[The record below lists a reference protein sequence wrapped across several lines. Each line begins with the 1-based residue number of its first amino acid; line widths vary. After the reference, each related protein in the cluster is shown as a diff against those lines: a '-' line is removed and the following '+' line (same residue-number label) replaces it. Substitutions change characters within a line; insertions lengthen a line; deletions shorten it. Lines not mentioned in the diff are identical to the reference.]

1 MNVPRNSKPLVALTM
16 TGVSLAMP
24 VVTSAQ
30 AFAAETPATT
40 QGTNQT
46 LAGSSMKVTGGEGEV
61 QTLRNGRTGVNRQ
74 VTLTIPNLDG
84 ALKAG
89 QTTEIEL
96 LPTLANGSE
105 GKNNPGNLLFRTK
118 TTEVTDASGKVI
130 GTLSNHPTNSRAV
143 VITWNDAITEKPRDI
158 SANFTA
164 VIDPLNDEK
173 VLKTYNLQYKATGIG
188 TINGGQ
194 IKLSPADTA
203 ANFIPPGGV
212 WYGGQGVAKCG
223 VPDAFLKGQT
233 VPNGVVKGGTYEIEL
248 VIDPTKQQFRIGQGE
263 ADDYLKKNPNFVVNM
278 SVPSEEINGRFY
290 YLRGEKLIEW
300 GKKNPELRKYFTL
313 GGNHTLAEQKA
324 WVDPAG
330 DLSVINSD
338 GLYVRAATG
347 SFTNTVRGELKE
359 RGVTEPLVTIDFEK
373 STPGKLVLKYTALY
387 DGMSFWFTTT
397 SPDVTKVV
405 EQEPH
410 WKVEDYGPGIDA
422 EGKRCGDVQ
431 LTTEAIHNKQT
442 TFTFEA
448 HTYRTDVEGRPQTGW
463 VPAWGGY
470 SYEDGSAEAYA
481 LPKDGNEQKSGPYGV
496 PLTADLMEN
505 SSTVKPYTVDKT
517 KTVFA
522 NTDGATIS
530 ENGKKI
536 VVPGK
541 ATITIDDKG
550 VATAVPEKGFSGTV
564 TVNYNIYDSGKATTK
579 VPSNATFTWA
589 KQSNLTV
596 APAEKTV
603 LVTSEKSHTLD
614 PLATAKVEGS
624 TIDASTLKL
633 GAGDGAISYKFGD
646 SGVTAKVVNGK
657 VVFEHPQNIVGDFT
671 VRYVVSTADGKQAES
686 TATLHIQPVN
696 TAIGI
701 VTKINGDDA
710 NTQPVNLKLGEN
722 GTATGKVT
730 VELTNT
736 TNSAITLNESN
747 LTVTNVDGTKVALPA
762 GFTLAPGET
771 KTIEIG
777 NVSVK
782 SGETVQVEYKATQTA
797 NVFKNWDGTK
807 VTGTVGSAQTV
818 TDPAL
823 AKAEVVS
830 EVPGNPPVVEE
841 NPEATFV
848 APKANDDGFKIDS
861 DNPTILQDIATND
874 MGGKLNNADD
884 PLDVKTIRF
893 LDEKGNPVT
902 ERSFPEGTYKVDEN
916 GTVTFTRTA
925 GYKGDLPS
933 VDYVI
938 STVSGQTTQ
947 AKITLINEF
956 KEQPVEP
963 TPTPEAPKPSEPV
976 VEKPSEPAK
985 LVEAKTG
992 HETADPAVNPAA
1004 LGGMLM
1010 VVAAGAGIAVSRT
1023 VRKRNDDA

>member
-24 VVTSAQ
+24 VISSSQ
-30 AFAAETPATT
+30 AFAAEAPAAA
-40 QGTNQT
+40 QIANQN
-46 LAGSSMKVTGGEGEV
+46 LAGSSLKVTGGEGEV
-61 QTLRNGRTGVNRQ
+61 QTLTNGRTGVARQ
-74 VTLTIPNLDG
+74 VTLNIPNLDG

-96 LPTLANGSE
+96 LPTLASGSE
-105 GKNNPGNLLFRTK
+105 GKSNPDNLLFRTK
-118 TTEVTDASGKVI
+118 MTEVTDASGKVI
-130 GTLSNHPTNSRAV
+130 GTLSNHPTNSRIV
-143 VITWNDAITEKPRDI
+143 RITWNNAITENPRDI

-173 VLKTYNLQYKATGIG
+173 VPKTYNLQYKATGVG
-188 TINGGQ
+188 TIDGGQ
-194 IKLSPADTA
+194 IKLNPAA
-203 ANFIPPGGV
+203 SNVNFIPPGGV

-248 VIDPTKQQFRIGQGE
+248 IIDPTKQQFRIGQGE
-263 ADDYLKKNPNFVVNM
+263 ADDYLKKNPNFVVT
-278 SVPSEEINGRFY
+278 PTIPTKEINGRFY
-290 YLRGEKLIEW
+290 YLEGEELIEW
-300 GKKNPELRKYFTL
+300 GKQNPELRKYFTPIL
-313 GGNHTLAEQKA
+313 PDAKKIQA
-324 WVDPAG
+324 WLDGDWSKVDP
-330 DLSVINSD
+330 DVR
-338 GLYVRAATG
+338 VRAATG

-359 RGVTEPLVTIDFEK
+359 RGITEPLVTIDFKK
-373 STPGKLVLKYTALY
+373 STPGKLVLKHKALY
-387 DGMSFWFTTT
+387 DGMSFWFSTT
-397 SPDVTKVV
+397 SPDVSKVV
-405 EQEPH
+405 EVTPD
-410 WKVEDYGPGIDA
+410 WKVKDYGPGIDS

-431 LTTEAIHNKQT
+431 LTAEAIRNKET
-442 TFTFEA
+442 TFTFESR
-448 HTYRTDVEGRPQTGW
+448 TYRTDVEGRPQTGFS
-463 VPAWGGY
+463 PAWGGY

-481 LPKDGNEQKSGPYGV
+481 LPKDGNEQKSGAYGV

-505 SSTVKPYTVDKT
+505 SSTVKPYTLDKT
-517 KTVFA
+517 KTVFS
-522 NTDGATIS
+522 TTEGATIS
-530 ENGKKI
+530 DNGKKI
-536 VVPGK
+536 VIPGK
-541 ATITIDDKG
+541 ATITLDNNG

-596 APAEKTV
+596 SPAEKTV
-603 LVTSEKSHTLD
+603 LVNSEKSHTLD

-633 GAGDGAISYKFGD
+633 GNGDGATSYTFAD

-671 VRYVVSTADGKQAES
+671 VRYTVSTADGKQAES

-710 NTQPVNLKLGEN
+710 NTQPVNLKVGEN
-722 GTATGKVT
+722 GVATGKVT

-736 TNSAITLNESN
+736 KDSAVTLNESN
-747 LTVTNVDGTKVALPA
+747 LAVANIDGGKVALPA

-771 KTIEIG
+771 KTIELG

-797 NVFKNWDGTK
+797 NVFKRWDGTK
-807 VTGTVGSAQTV
+807 VAGTVGSAQTV

-830 EVPGNPPVVEE
+830 EVPGNPPVVE
-841 NPEATFV
+841 NLPEATFV

-861 DNPTILQDIATND
+861 DDPTILQDIATND
-874 MGGKLNNADD
+874 IGGKLNNADD

-925 GYKGDLPS
+925 GFKGELPS

-938 STVSGQTTQ
+938 STVSGQTAQ

-992 HETADPAVNPAA
+992 HDTADPAVNPAA

-1010 VVAAGAGIAVSRT
+1010 VVATGAGATIART

>member
-46 LAGSSMKVTGGEGEV
+46 LAGSSIKVTGGEGEV
-61 QTLRNGRTGVNRQ
+61 QTIRNGRTGVNRQ

-105 GKNNPGNLLFRTK
+105 GKNNPDNLLFRTK
-118 TTEVTDASGKVI
+118 MTEVTDTSGKVI

-158 SANFTA
+158 TANFTA

-173 VLKTYNLQYKATGIG
+173 VLKTYNLQYKATSIG
-188 TINGGQ
+188 TIDGGQ

-203 ANFIPPGGV
+203 VNFISPGGV

-248 VIDPTKQQFRIGQGE
+248 IIDPAKQQFRIGQGE
-263 ADDYLKKNPNFVVNM
+263 ADDYLKKNPNFAAIP
-278 SVPSEEINGRFY
+278 SVPSKEINGRFY
-290 YLRGEKLIEW
+290 YLQNEDLLEW

-313 GGNHTLAEQKA
+313 AGQRTAAELKA
-324 WVDPAG
+324 WADPKG
-330 DLSVINSD
+330 DLTTINPENLS
-338 GLYVRAATG
+338 VRAATG

-387 DGMSFWFTTT
+387 DGMSFWFSTT
-397 SPDVTKVV
+397 SPDVSKVV
-405 EQEPH
+405 EQEPD
-410 WKVEDYGPGIDA
+410 WKVKDYGPGIDA

-431 LTTEAIHNKQT
+431 LTAEAIRNKQT

-463 VPAWGGY
+463 IPAWGGY
-470 SYEDGSAEAYA
+470 NYEDGSAEAYA
-481 LPKDGNEQKSGPYGV
+481 LPKDGNEQKQGAYGV
-496 PLTADLMEN
+496 PLVADLMEN

-579 VPSNATFTWA
+579 VPSTATFTWA

-633 GAGDGAISYKFGD
+633 GAGDGATSYKFGD
-646 SGVTAKVVNGK
+646 SGVTAKVVDGK

-686 TATLHIQPVN
+686 TVTLHVQPVN

-710 NTQPVNLKLGEN
+710 NTQPVNLKVGEN
-722 GTATGKVT
+722 GVATGKVT

-771 KTIEIG
+771 KTIELG
-777 NVSVK
+777 NVLVK

-797 NVFKNWDGTK
+797 NIFKNWDGSK
-807 VTGTVGSAQTV
+807 VAGTVGSAQAV

-830 EVPGNPPVVEE
+830 EVPGNPPVVED

-938 STVSGQTTQ
+938 STVSGQTAQ

-976 VEKPSEPAK
+976 VEKPSEPGK

-992 HETADPAVNPAA
+992 HTADPAVNPAA

-1010 VVAAGAGIAVSRT
+1010 VVAAGAGVAVSRAA
-1023 VRKRNDDA
+1023 RKRDDS

>member
-24 VVTSAQ
+24 VISSSQ
-30 AFAAETPATT
+30 AFAAETPAPV
-40 QGTNQT
+40 QVANQN
-46 LAGSSMKVTGGEGEV
+46 LAGSSLKVTGGEGEV
-61 QTLRNGRTGVNRQ
+61 QTLTNGRTGVARQ
-74 VTLTIPNLDG
+74 VTLNIPNLDG

-96 LPTLANGSE
+96 IPTLAAGSE
-105 GKNNPGNLLFRTK
+105 GKSNPDNLLFRTK
-118 TTEVTDASGKVI
+118 MTEVTDASGKVI
-130 GTLSNHPTNSRAV
+130 GTLSNHPTNSRIV
-143 VITWNDAITEKPRDI
+143 RITWNNAITENPRDI

-173 VLKTYNLQYKATGIG
+173 VPKTYNLQYKATGVG
-188 TINGGQ
+188 TIDGGQ
-194 IKLSPADTA
+194 IKLNPAA
-203 ANFIPPGGV
+203 SNVNFIPPGGV

-248 VIDPTKQQFRIGQGE
+248 IIDPTKQQFRIGQGE
-263 ADDYLKKNPNFVVNM
+263 ADDYLKKNPNFVVT
-278 SVPSEEINGRFY
+278 PTIPTKEINGRFY
-290 YLRGEKLIEW
+290 YLEGEELIEW
-300 GKKNPELRKYFTL
+300 GKQNPELRKYFTPI
-313 GGNHTLAEQKA
+313 TPDAKKIQA
-324 WVDPAG
+324 WLDGDWSKVDP
-330 DLSVINSD
+330 DVR
-338 GLYVRAATG
+338 VRAATG

-359 RGVTEPLVTIDFEK
+359 RGITEPLVTIDFEK
-373 STPGKLVLKYTALY
+373 STPGKLVLKHKALY
-387 DGMSFWFTTT
+387 DGMSFWFSTT
-397 SPDVTKVV
+397 SPDVSKVV
-405 EQEPH
+405 EVTPD
-410 WKVEDYGPGIDA
+410 WKVKDYGPGIDS

-431 LTTEAIHNKQT
+431 LTAEAIRNKET
-442 TFTFEA
+442 TFTFESR
-448 HTYRTDVEGRPQTGW
+448 TYRTDVAGRPQTGFS
-463 VPAWGGY
+463 PAWGGY

-481 LPKDGNEQKSGPYGV
+481 LPKDGNEQKSGAYGV

-505 SSTVKPYTVDKT
+505 SSTVKPYTLDKT

-522 NTDGATIS
+522 STDGATIS

-603 LVTSEKSHTLD
+603 LVNSEKSHTLD

-624 TIDASTLKL
+624 TVDASTLKL
-633 GAGDGAISYKFGD
+633 GAGDGATSYKFGD
-646 SGVTAKVVNGK
+646 SGVTAKVVDGK

-686 TATLHIQPVN
+686 TVTLHVQPVN

-722 GTATGKVT
+722 GVATGKVT

-736 TNSAITLNESN
+736 KDSAVTLNESN
-747 LTVTNVDGTKVALPA
+747 LAVANIDGGKVALPA

-771 KTIEIG
+771 KTIELG

-797 NVFKNWDGTK
+797 NVFKRWDGTK
-807 VTGTVGSAQTV
+807 VAGTVGSAQAV

-830 EVPGNPPVVEE
+830 EVPGNPPVVE
-841 NPEATFV
+841 NLPEATFV

-874 MGGKLNNADD
+874 IGGKLNNADD

-938 STVSGQTTQ
+938 STVSGQTAQ

-976 VEKPSEPAK
+976 VEKPSEPSK

-992 HETADPAVNPAA
+992 HTSDPAVNPAA

-1010 VVAAGAGIAVSRT
+1010 VVAAGAGATIART

>member
-24 VVTSAQ
+24 VISSSQ
-30 AFAAETPATT
+30 AFAAEAPAAA
-40 QGTNQT
+40 QIANQN
-46 LAGSSMKVTGGEGEV
+46 LAGSSLKVTGGEGEV
-61 QTLRNGRTGVNRQ
+61 QTLTNGRTGVARQ
-74 VTLTIPNLDG
+74 VTLNIPNLDG

-96 LPTLANGSE
+96 LPTLASGSE
-105 GKNNPGNLLFRTK
+105 GKSNPDNLLFRTK
-118 TTEVTDASGKVI
+118 MTEVTDASGKVI
-130 GTLSNHPTNSRAV
+130 GTLSNHPTNSRIV
-143 VITWNDAITEKPRDI
+143 RITWNNAITENPRDI

-173 VLKTYNLQYKATGIG
+173 VPKTYNLQYKATGVG
-188 TINGGQ
+188 TIDGGQ
-194 IKLSPADTA
+194 IKLNPAATN

-248 VIDPTKQQFRIGQGE
+248 IIDPTKQQFRIGQGE
-263 ADDYLKKNPNFVVNM
+263 ADDYLKKNPNFVVT
-278 SVPSEEINGRFY
+278 PTIPTKEINGRFY
-290 YLRGEKLIEW
+290 YLEGEELIEW
-300 GKKNPELRKYFTL
+300 GKQNPELRKYFTPI
-313 GGNHTLAEQKA
+313 TPDAKKIQA
-324 WVDPAG
+324 WLDGDWSKVDP
-330 DLSVINSD
+330 DVR
-338 GLYVRAATG
+338 VRAAIG

-359 RGVTEPLVTIDFEK
+359 RGITEPLVTIDFEK
-373 STPGKLVLKYTALY
+373 STPGKLVLKHKALY
-387 DGMSFWFTTT
+387 DGMSFWFSTT
-397 SPDVTKVV
+397 SPDVSKVV
-405 EQEPH
+405 EVTPD
-410 WKVEDYGPGIDA
+410 WKVKDYGPGIDS

-431 LTTEAIHNKQT
+431 LTAEAIRNKET
-442 TFTFEA
+442 TFTFESR
-448 HTYRTDVEGRPQTGW
+448 TYRTDVEGRPQTGFS
-463 VPAWGGY
+463 PAWGGY

-481 LPKDGNEQKSGPYGV
+481 LPKDGNEQKQGAYGV

-505 SSTVKPYTVDKT
+505 SSTVKPYTLDKT
-517 KTVFA
+517 KTVFS
-522 NTDGATIS
+522 TTEGATIS
-530 ENGKKI
+530 DNGKRI
-536 VVPGK
+536 VIPGK
-541 ATITIDDKG
+541 ATITLDNNG

-596 APAEKTV
+596 SPAEKTV

-633 GAGDGAISYKFGD
+633 GDGAGSTTYSFGD

-671 VRYVVSTADGKQAES
+671 VRYTVSTADGKQAES

-710 NTQPVNLKLGEN
+710 NTKPVNLKVGN
-722 GTATGKVT
+722 DGTASGKVT

-736 TNSAITLNESN
+736 KDSAVTLNESN
-747 LTVTNVDGTKVALPA
+747 LAVANIDGGKVALPA

-771 KTIEIG
+771 KTIELG

-797 NVFKNWDGTK
+797 NVFKRWDGTK
-807 VTGTVGSAQTV
+807 VAGTVGSAQTV

-861 DNPTILQDIATND
+861 DDPTILQDIATND
-874 MGGKLNNADD
+874 IGGKLNNADD

-938 STVSGQTTQ
+938 STVSGQTAQ

-992 HETADPAVNPAA
+992 HTSGPAVNPAA

-1010 VVAAGAGIAVSRT
+1010 VVAAGAGATIART

>member
-1 MNVPRNSKPLVALTM
+1 M

-24 VVTSAQ
+24 VISSSQ
-30 AFAAETPATT
+30 AFAAEAPAAA
-40 QGTNQT
+40 QIANQN
-46 LAGSSMKVTGGEGEV
+46 LAGSSLKVTGGEGEV
-61 QTLRNGRTGVNRQ
+61 QTLTNGRTGVARQ
-74 VTLTIPNLDG
+74 VTLNIPNLDG

-96 LPTLANGSE
+96 LPTLASGSE
-105 GKNNPGNLLFRTK
+105 GKSNPDNLLFRTK
-118 TTEVTDASGKVI
+118 MTEVTDASGKVI
-130 GTLSNHPTNSRAV
+130 GTLSNHPTNSRIV
-143 VITWNDAITEKPRDI
+143 RITWNNAITENPRDI

-173 VLKTYNLQYKATGIG
+173 VPKTYNLQYKATGVG
-188 TINGGQ
+188 TIDGGQ
-194 IKLSPADTA
+194 IKLNPAATNV
-203 ANFIPPGGV
+203 NFIPPGGV

-248 VIDPTKQQFRIGQGE
+248 IIDPTKQQFRIGQGE
-263 ADDYLKKNPNFVVNM
+263 ADDYLKKNPNFVVT
-278 SVPSEEINGRFY
+278 PTIPTKEINGRFY
-290 YLRGEKLIEW
+290 YLEGEELIEW
-300 GKKNPELRKYFTL
+300 GKQNPELRKYFTPI
-313 GGNHTLAEQKA
+313 TPDAKKIQA
-324 WVDPAG
+324 WLDGDWSKVDP
-330 DLSVINSD
+330 DVR
-338 GLYVRAATG
+338 VRAATG

-373 STPGKLVLKYTALY
+373 STPGKLVLKHKALY
-387 DGMSFWFTTT
+387 DGMSFWFSTT
-397 SPDVTKVV
+397 SPDVSKVV
-405 EQEPH
+405 EVTPD
-410 WKVEDYGPGIDA
+410 WKVKDYGPSIDS

-431 LTTEAIHNKQT
+431 LTAEAIRNKET
-442 TFTFEA
+442 TFTFESR
-448 HTYRTDVEGRPQTGW
+448 TYRTDVAGRPQTGFS
-463 VPAWGGY
+463 PAWGGY

-481 LPKDGNEQKSGPYGV
+481 LPKDGNEQKQGAYGV
-496 PLTADLMEN
+496 PLVADLMEN
-505 SSTVKPYTVDKT
+505 SSTVKPYTLDKS

-530 ENGKKI
+530 EGGKKI
-536 VVPGK
+536 TVPGK
-541 ATITIDDKG
+541 ATITLDNNG

-564 TVNYNIYDSGKATTK
+564 TVNYNIFDSGKATTK

-589 KQSNLTV
+589 KQSSLAV
-596 APAEKTV
+596 SPAEKTIQV
-603 LVTSEKSHTLD
+603 NSEKSHTLD
-614 PLATAKVEGS
+614 PLATAKVDGS
-624 TIDASTLKL
+624 TVDASTLKL
-633 GAGDGAISYKFGD
+633 GAGAGSTSYKFGD
-646 SGVTAKVVNGK
+646 SGVTAKVLNGK
-657 VVFEHPQNIVGDFT
+657 VVFDHPQNIVGDFT

-686 TATLHIQPVN
+686 TVTLHVQPVN

-722 GTATGKVT
+722 GVATGKVT

-736 TNSAITLNESN
+736 KDSAVTLNESN
-747 LTVTNVDGTKVALPA
+747 LAVANIDGGKVALPA

-771 KTIEIG
+771 KTIELG

-797 NVFKNWDGTK
+797 NVFKRWDGTK
-807 VTGTVGSAQTV
+807 VAGTVGSAQAV

-841 NPEATFV
+841 NPEATFE

-874 MGGKLNNADD
+874 IGGKLNNADD

-976 VEKPSEPAK
+976 VEKPSEPSK

-992 HETADPAVNPAA
+992 HTSDPAVNPAA

-1010 VVAAGAGIAVSRT
+1010 VVAAGAGATIART

>member
-24 VVTSAQ
+24 VISSSQ
-30 AFAAETPATT
+30 AFAAEAPAAA
-40 QGTNQT
+40 QIANQN
-46 LAGSSMKVTGGEGEV
+46 LAGSSLKVTGGEGEV
-61 QTLRNGRTGVNRQ
+61 QTLTNGRTGVSRQ
-74 VTLTIPNLDG
+74 VTLNIPNLDG

-96 LPTLANGSE
+96 IPTLAAGSE
-105 GKNNPGNLLFRTK
+105 GKSNPDNLLFRTK
-118 TTEVTDASGKVI
+118 MTEVTDASGKVI
-130 GTLSNHPTNSRAV
+130 GTLSNHPTNSRIV
-143 VITWNDAITEKPRDI
+143 RITWNNAITENPRDI

-173 VLKTYNLQYKATGIG
+173 VPKTYNLKYKATGVG
-188 TINGGQ
+188 TVDGGQ
-194 IKLSPADTA
+194 IKLNPAA
-203 ANFIPPGGV
+203 SNVNFIPPGGV

-248 VIDPTKQQFRIGQGE
+248 IIDPTKQQFRIGQGE
-263 ADDYLKKNPNFVVNM
+263 ADDYLKKNPNFVVT
-278 SVPSEEINGRFY
+278 PTIPTKEINGRFY
-290 YLRGEKLIEW
+290 YLEGEELIEW
-300 GKKNPELRKYFTL
+300 GKQNPELRKYFTPI
-313 GGNHTLAEQKA
+313 TPDAKKIQA
-324 WVDPAG
+324 WLDGDWSKVDP
-330 DLSVINSD
+330 DVR
-338 GLYVRAATG
+338 VRAATG

-359 RGVTEPLVTIDFEK
+359 RGITEPLVTIDFEK
-373 STPGKLVLKYTALY
+373 STPGKLVLKHKALY
-387 DGMSFWFTTT
+387 DGMSFWFSTT
-397 SPDVTKVV
+397 SPDVSKVV
-405 EQEPH
+405 EVTPD
-410 WKVEDYGPGIDA
+410 WKVKDYGPGIDS

-431 LTTEAIHNKQT
+431 LTAEAIRNKET
-442 TFTFEA
+442 TFTFESR
-448 HTYRTDVEGRPQTGW
+448 TYRTDVEGRPQTGFS
-463 VPAWGGY
+463 PAWGGY

-481 LPKDGNEQKSGPYGV
+481 LPKDGNEQKQGAYGV

-505 SSTVKPYTVDKT
+505 SSTVKPYTLDKT
-517 KTVFA
+517 KTVFS
-522 NTDGATIS
+522 TTEGATIS
-530 ENGKKI
+530 DNGKRI
-536 VVPGK
+536 VIPGK
-541 ATITIDDKG
+541 ATITLDNNG

-596 APAEKTV
+596 SPAEKTV

-633 GAGDGAISYKFGD
+633 GNGDGATSYTFAD
-646 SGVTAKVVNGK
+646 SGVTAKVVDGK
-657 VVFEHPQNIVGDFT
+657 VVFDHPQNIVGDFT
-671 VRYVVSTADGKQAES
+671 VRYTVSTADGKQAES

-710 NTQPVNLKLGEN
+710 NTQPVNLKVGEN
-722 GTATGKVT
+722 GVATGKVT

-736 TNSAITLNESN
+736 KDSAVTLNESN
-747 LTVTNVDGTKVALPA
+747 LAVANIDGGKVALPA

-771 KTIEIG
+771 KTIELG

-797 NVFKNWDGTK
+797 NVFKRWDGTK
-807 VTGTVGSAQTV
+807 VAGTVGSAQAV

-841 NPEATFV
+841 NPEATFE

-874 MGGKLNNADD
+874 IGGKLNNTDD

-893 LDEKGNPVT
+893 LDEKGNQVT

-938 STVSGQTTQ
+938 STVSGQTAQ

-976 VEKPSEPAK
+976 VEKPSEPSK

-992 HETADPAVNPAA
+992 HTSDPAVNPAA

-1010 VVAAGAGIAVSRT
+1010 VVAAGAGATIART

>member
-24 VVTSAQ
+24 VISSSQ
-30 AFAAETPATT
+30 AFAAEAPAAA
-40 QGTNQT
+40 QIANQN
-46 LAGSSMKVTGGEGEV
+46 LAGSSLKVTGGEGEV
-61 QTLRNGRTGVNRQ
+61 QTLTNGRTGVSRQ
-74 VTLTIPNLDG
+74 VTLNIPNLDG

-96 LPTLANGSE
+96 IPTLAAGSE
-105 GKNNPGNLLFRTK
+105 GKSNPDNLLFRTK
-118 TTEVTDASGKVI
+118 MTEVTDASGKVI
-130 GTLSNHPTNSRAV
+130 GTLSNHPTNSRIV
-143 VITWNDAITEKPRDI
+143 RITWNNAITENPRDI

-173 VLKTYNLQYKATGIG
+173 VPKTYNLQYKATGVG
-188 TINGGQ
+188 TVDGGQ
-194 IKLSPADTA
+194 IKLNPAA
-203 ANFIPPGGV
+203 SNVNFIPPGGV

-248 VIDPTKQQFRIGQGE
+248 IIDPTKQQFRIGQGE
-263 ADDYLKKNPNFVVNM
+263 ADDYLKKNPNFVVA
-278 SVPSEEINGRFY
+278 PTIPTKEINGRFY
-290 YLRGEKLIEW
+290 YLEGEELIEW
-300 GKKNPELRKYFTL
+300 GKQNPELRKYFTPI
-313 GGNHTLAEQKA
+313 TPDAKKIQA
-324 WVDPAG
+324 WLDGDWSKVDP
-330 DLSVINSD
+330 DVR
-338 GLYVRAATG
+338 VRAATG

-359 RGVTEPLVTIDFEK
+359 RGITEPLVTIDFEK
-373 STPGKLVLKYTALY
+373 STPGKLVLKHKALY
-387 DGMSFWFTTT
+387 DGMSFWFSTT
-397 SPDVTKVV
+397 SPDVSKVV
-405 EQEPH
+405 EVTPD
-410 WKVEDYGPGIDA
+410 WKVKDYGPGIDS

-431 LTTEAIHNKQT
+431 LTAEAIRNKET
-442 TFTFEA
+442 TFTFESR
-448 HTYRTDVEGRPQTGW
+448 TYRTDVAGRPQTGFS
-463 VPAWGGY
+463 PAWGGY

-481 LPKDGNEQKSGPYGV
+481 LPKDGNEQKSGAYGV

-505 SSTVKPYTVDKT
+505 SSTVKPYTLDKT
-517 KTVFA
+517 KTVFS
-522 NTDGATIS
+522 TTEGATIS
-530 ENGKKI
+530 DNGKKI
-536 VVPGK
+536 VIPGK
-541 ATITIDDKG
+541 ATITLDNNG

-596 APAEKTV
+596 SPAEKTV

-614 PLATAKVEGS
+614 TLATAKVEGS

-633 GAGDGAISYKFGD
+633 GDGTGSTSYKFGD

-657 VVFEHPQNIVGDFT
+657 VVFDHPQNVVGDFT
-671 VRYVVSTADGKQAES
+671 VRYTVSTADGKQAES

-710 NTQPVNLKLGEN
+710 NTQPVNLKVGDD
-722 GTATGKVT
+722 GTASGKVT

-736 TNSAITLNESN
+736 KDSAVTLNESN
-747 LTVTNVDGTKVALPA
+747 LAVANIDGGKVALPA

-771 KTIEIG
+771 KTIELG

-797 NVFKNWDGTK
+797 NVFKRWDGTK
-807 VTGTVGSAQTV
+807 VAGTVGSAQAV

-841 NPEATFV
+841 NPEATFE

-874 MGGKLNNADD
+874 IGGKLNNADD

-938 STVSGQTTQ
+938 STVSGQTAQ

-976 VEKPSEPAK
+976 VEKPSEPSK

-992 HETADPAVNPAA
+992 HTSDPAVNPAA

-1010 VVAAGAGIAVSRT
+1010 VVAAGAGATIART

>member
-24 VVTSAQ
+24 VISSSQ
-30 AFAAETPATT
+30 AFAAEAPAAT
-40 QGTNQT
+40 QIANQN
-46 LAGSSMKVTGGEGEV
+46 LAGSSLKVTGGEGEV
-61 QTLRNGRTGVNRQ
+61 QTLTNGRTGVSRQ
-74 VTLTIPNLDG
+74 VTLNIPNLDG

-96 LPTLANGSE
+96 LPTLASGSE
-105 GKNNPGNLLFRTK
+105 GKSNPDNLLFRTK
-118 TTEVTDASGKVI
+118 MTEVTDASGKVI
-130 GTLSNHPTNSRAV
+130 GTLSNHPTNSRV
-143 VITWNDAITEKPRDI
+143 VRITWNNAITENPRDI

-173 VLKTYNLQYKATGIG
+173 VPKTYNLQYKATGVG
-188 TINGGQ
+188 TIDGGQ
-194 IKLSPADTA
+194 IKLNPAA
-203 ANFIPPGGV
+203 SNVNFIPPGGV

-248 VIDPTKQQFRIGQGE
+248 IIDPTKQQFRIGQGE
-263 ADDYLKKNPNFVVNM
+263 ADDYLKKNPNFVVN
-278 SVPSEEINGRFY
+278 PTIPTKEINGRFY
-290 YLRGEKLIEW
+290 YLEGEELIEW
-300 GKKNPELRKYFTL
+300 GKQNPELRKYFTPI
-313 GGNHTLAEQKA
+313 TPDAKKIQA
-324 WVDPAG
+324 WLDGDWSKVDP
-330 DLSVINSD
+330 DVR
-338 GLYVRAATG
+338 VRAATG

-373 STPGKLVLKYTALY
+373 STPGKLVLKHKALY
-387 DGMSFWFTTT
+387 DGMSFWFSTT
-397 SPDVTKVV
+397 SPDVSKVV
-405 EQEPH
+405 EVTPD
-410 WKVEDYGPGIDA
+410 WKVKDYGPGIDS

-431 LTTEAIHNKQT
+431 LTAEAIRNKET
-442 TFTFEA
+442 TFTFESR
-448 HTYRTDVEGRPQTGW
+448 TYRTDVAGRPQTGFS
-463 VPAWGGY
+463 PAWGGY

-481 LPKDGNEQKSGPYGV
+481 LPKDGNEQKQGAYGV
-496 PLTADLMEN
+496 PLVADLMEN
-505 SSTVKPYTVDKT
+505 SSTVKPYTLDKS

-530 ENGKKI
+530 EGGKKI
-536 VVPGK
+536 TVPGK
-541 ATITIDDKG
+541 ATITLDNNG

-564 TVNYNIYDSGKATTK
+564 TVNYNIFDSGKATTK

-589 KQSNLTV
+589 KQSSLAV
-596 APAEKTV
+596 SPAEKTIQV
-603 LVTSEKSHTLD
+603 NSEKSHTLD
-614 PLATAKVEGS
+614 PLATAKVDGS
-624 TIDASTLKL
+624 TVDASTLKL
-633 GAGDGAISYKFGD
+633 GAGAGSTSYKFGD
-646 SGVTAKVVNGK
+646 SGVTAKVLNGK
-657 VVFEHPQNIVGDFT
+657 VVFDHPQNIVGDFT

-686 TATLHIQPVN
+686 TVTLHVQPVN

-722 GTATGKVT
+722 GVATGKVT

-736 TNSAITLNESN
+736 KDSAVTLNESN
-747 LTVTNVDGTKVALPA
+747 LAVANIDGGKVALPA

-771 KTIEIG
+771 KTIELG

-797 NVFKNWDGTK
+797 NVFKRWDGTK
-807 VTGTVGSAQTV
+807 VAGTVGSAQAV

-841 NPEATFV
+841 NPEATFE

-874 MGGKLNNADD
+874 IGGKLNNADD

-976 VEKPSEPAK
+976 VEKPSEPSK

-992 HETADPAVNPAA
+992 HTSDPAVNPAA

-1010 VVAAGAGIAVSRT
+1010 VVAAGAGATIART

>member
-24 VVTSAQ
+24 VISSSQ
-30 AFAAETPATT
+30 AFATEAPAA
-40 QGTNQT
+40 QIANQN
-46 LAGSSMKVTGGEGEV
+46 LAGSSLKVTGGEGEV
-61 QTLRNGRTGVNRQ
+61 QTLTNGRTGVARQ
-74 VTLTIPNLDG
+74 VTLNIPNLDG

-96 LPTLANGSE
+96 IPTLAAGSE
-105 GKNNPGNLLFRTK
+105 GKSNPDNLLFRTK
-118 TTEVTDASGKVI
+118 MTEVTDASGKVI
-130 GTLSNHPTNSRAV
+130 GTLSNHPTNSRIV
-143 VITWNDAITEKPRDI
+143 RITWNNAITENPRDI

-173 VLKTYNLQYKATGIG
+173 VPKTYNLQYKATGVG
-188 TINGGQ
+188 TIDGGQ
-194 IKLSPADTA
+194 IKLNPAA
-203 ANFIPPGGV
+203 SNVNFIPPGGV

-248 VIDPTKQQFRIGQGE
+248 IIDPTKQQFRIGQGE
-263 ADDYLKKNPNFVVNM
+263 ADDYLKKNPNFVVT
-278 SVPSEEINGRFY
+278 PTIPTKEINGRFY
-290 YLRGEKLIEW
+290 YLEGEELIEW
-300 GKKNPELRKYFTL
+300 GKQNPELRKYFTPI
-313 GGNHTLAEQKA
+313 TPDAKKIQA
-324 WVDPAG
+324 WLDGDWSKVDP
-330 DLSVINSD
+330 D
-338 GLYVRAATG
+338 VRVSAATG

-359 RGVTEPLVTIDFEK
+359 RGITEPLVTIDFEK
-373 STPGKLVLKYTALY
+373 STPGKLVLKHKALY
-387 DGMSFWFTTT
+387 DGMSFWFSTT
-397 SPDVTKVV
+397 SPDVSKVV
-405 EQEPH
+405 EVTPD
-410 WKVEDYGPGIDA
+410 WKVKDYGPGIDS

-431 LTTEAIHNKQT
+431 LTAEAIRNKET
-442 TFTFEA
+442 TFTFESR
-448 HTYRTDVEGRPQTGW
+448 TYRTDVAGRPQTGFS
-463 VPAWGGY
+463 PAWGGY

-481 LPKDGNEQKSGPYGV
+481 LPKDGNEQKSGAYGV

-505 SSTVKPYTVDKT
+505 SSTVKPYTLDKS
-517 KTVFA
+517 KTVFST
-522 NTDGATIS
+522 TDGATIS
-530 ENGKKI
+530 DNGKKI
-536 VVPGK
+536 VIPGK
-541 ATITIDDKG
+541 ATITLDNNG

-596 APAEKTV
+596 SPAEKTIQV
-603 LVTSEKSHTLD
+603 NSEKSHTLD

-633 GAGDGAISYKFGD
+633 GNGDGATSYTFAD
-646 SGVTAKVVNGK
+646 SGVTAKVVDGK

-686 TATLHIQPVN
+686 TVTLHVQPVN

-722 GTATGKVT
+722 GVATGKVT

-736 TNSAITLNESN
+736 KDSAVTLNESN
-747 LTVTNVDGTKVALPA
+747 LAVANIDGGKVALPA

-771 KTIEIG
+771 KTIELG

-782 SGETVQVEYKATQTA
+782 SGETIQVEYKATQTA
-797 NVFKNWDGTK
+797 SVFKSWNGTK
-807 VTGTVGSAQTV
+807 VAGTVGSAQAV

-841 NPEATFV
+841 NPEATFE

-874 MGGKLNNADD
+874 IGGKLNNADD

-938 STVSGQTTQ
+938 STVSGQTAQ

-976 VEKPSEPAK
+976 VEKPSEPSK

-992 HETADPAVNPAA
+992 HTSDPAVNPAA

-1010 VVAAGAGIAVSRT
+1010 VVAAGAGATITRT

>member
-24 VVTSAQ
+24 VISSSQ
-30 AFAAETPATT
+30 AFAAETPAPV
-40 QGTNQT
+40 QVANQN
-46 LAGSSMKVTGGEGEV
+46 LAGSSLKVTGGEGEV
-61 QTLRNGRTGVNRQ
+61 QTLTNGRTGVARQ
-74 VTLTIPNLDG
+74 VTLNIPNLDG

-96 LPTLANGSE
+96 LPTLASGSE
-105 GKNNPGNLLFRTK
+105 GKSNPDNLLFRTK
-118 TTEVTDASGKVI
+118 MTEVTDASGKVI
-130 GTLSNHPTNSRAV
+130 GTLSNHPTNSRIV
-143 VITWNDAITEKPRDI
+143 RITWNNAITENPRDI

-173 VLKTYNLQYKATGIG
+173 VPKTYNLQYKATGVG
-188 TINGGQ
+188 TIDGGQ
-194 IKLSPADTA
+194 IKLNPAATNV
-203 ANFIPPGGV
+203 NFIPPGGV

-248 VIDPTKQQFRIGQGE
+248 IIDPTKQQFRIGQGE
-263 ADDYLKKNPNFVVNM
+263 ADDYLKKNPNFVVT
-278 SVPSEEINGRFY
+278 PTIPTKEINGRFY
-290 YLRGEKLIEW
+290 YLEGEELIEW
-300 GKKNPELRKYFTL
+300 GKQNPELRKYFTPI
-313 GGNHTLAEQKA
+313 TPDVKKIQA
-324 WVDPAG
+324 WLDGDWSKVDP
-330 DLSVINSD
+330 DVR
-338 GLYVRAATG
+338 VRAATG

-359 RGVTEPLVTIDFEK
+359 RGITEPLVTIDFEK
-373 STPGKLVLKYTALY
+373 STPGKLVLKHKALY
-387 DGMSFWFTTT
+387 DGMSFWFSTT
-397 SPDVTKVV
+397 SPDVSKVV
-405 EQEPH
+405 EVTPD
-410 WKVEDYGPGIDA
+410 WKVKDYGPGIDS

-431 LTTEAIHNKQT
+431 LTAEAIRNKET
-442 TFTFEA
+442 TFTFESR
-448 HTYRTDVEGRPQTGW
+448 TYRTDVEGRPQTGFS
-463 VPAWGGY
+463 PAWGGY

-481 LPKDGNEQKSGPYGV
+481 LPKDGNEQKQGAYGV

-505 SSTVKPYTVDKT
+505 SSTVKPYTLDKT
-517 KTVFA
+517 KTVFS
-522 NTDGATIS
+522 TTEGATIS
-530 ENGKKI
+530 DNGKRI
-536 VVPGK
+536 VIPGK
-541 ATITIDDKG
+541 ATITLDNNG

-596 APAEKTV
+596 SPAEKTV

-633 GAGDGAISYKFGD
+633 GDGAGSTTYSFGD

-671 VRYVVSTADGKQAES
+671 VRYTVSTADGKQAES

-710 NTQPVNLKLGEN
+710 NTKPVNLKVGN
-722 GTATGKVT
+722 DGTASGKVT

-736 TNSAITLNESN
+736 KDSAVTLNESN
-747 LTVTNVDGTKVALPA
+747 LAVANIDGGKVALPA

-771 KTIEIG
+771 KTIELG

-797 NVFKNWDGTK
+797 NVFKRWDGTK
-807 VTGTVGSAQTV
+807 VAGTVGSAQTV
-818 TDPAL
+818 ADPAL

-874 MGGKLNNADD
+874 IGGKLNNADD

-938 STVSGQTTQ
+938 STVSGQTAQ

-976 VEKPSEPAK
+976 VEKPSEPSK

-992 HETADPAVNPAA
+992 HTSDPAVNPAA

-1010 VVAAGAGIAVSRT
+1010 VVAAGAGATIART

>member
-158 SANFTA
+158 STNFTA

-248 VIDPTKQQFRIGQGE
+248 IIDPTKQQFRIGQGE
-263 ADDYLKKNPNFVVNM
+263 ADDYLKKNPNFVVDM

-313 GGNHTLAEQKA
+313 GGNHTAAEQKA
-324 WVDPAG
+324 WVDPTG
-330 DLSVINSD
+330 DLSIINPE
-338 GLYVRAATG
+338 GLTVRHATG
-347 SFTNTVRGELKE
+347 NFTNTVRGELKE

-397 SPDVTKVV
+397 SPDVSKVV

-410 WKVEDYGPGIDA
+410 WKVKDYGPGIDP

-431 LTTEAIHNKQT
+431 LTTEAIRNKQT

-470 SYEDGSAEAYA
+470 NYEDSSAEAYA

-550 VATAVPEKGFSGTV
+550 IATAVPERGFSGTV

-624 TIDASTLKL
+624 TVDASTLKL
-633 GAGDGAISYKFGD
+633 GAGDGATSYKFGD
-646 SGVTAKVVNGK
+646 SGVTAKVVDGK

-686 TATLHIQPVN
+686 TVTLHVQPVN

-771 KTIEIG
+771 KTIELG

-797 NVFKNWDGTK
+797 NVFKRWDGTK
-807 VTGTVGSAQTV
+807 VAGTVGSAQTV

-861 DNPTILQDIATND
+861 DDPTILQDIATND
-874 MGGKLNNADD
+874 IGGKLNNADD

-893 LDEKGNPVT
+893 LDEKGNQVT

-938 STVSGQTTQ
+938 STVSGQTAQ

-992 HETADPAVNPAA
+992 HDTADPAVNPAA

-1010 VVAAGAGIAVSRT
+1010 VVAAGAGATIART